1 MASSPPAPH
10 VQQLPS
16 STHLLPLPSYPVTQT
31 QRSTSIQGSGPP
43 AQLHGNSLSQ
53 QLAPMSSTPA
63 LHVQQLPS
71 STHLLPLPSHPVTP
85 TQRSIS
91 IPGSGPPAQLHG
103 NSLSQQLAPM
113 SNTPAP
119 HVQQVPPFTLLL
131 PVPSQAIVT
140 TQQSRSA
147 SSFTMP
153 KTTGNEPPFEVK
165 VLSFLS
171 KIVGNLDQVKIEVNV
186 LKRKV
191 DNLSTS
197 TQENEP
203 LATVEILLLPVKTI
217 DELKLY
223 EEVLTKDLDQFFK
236 MVRFVKQIGGL
247 TLSDCVKRAWES
259 VITLEVRV
267 FVNWN
272 GKPRTGQPQKYGLK
286 KSKVTEAVFKGIAF
300 KNASLSALEFETKKA
315 KKPVRQF

>member
-1 MASSPPAPH
+1 
-10 VQQLPS
+10 
-16 STHLLPLPSYPVTQT
+16 
-31 QRSTSIQGSGPP
+31 
-43 AQLHGNSLSQ
+43 
-53 QLAPMSSTPA
+53 MSSTPA

-71 STHLLPLPSHPVTP
+71 STHLLPLPSHPVTQ

-119 HVQQVPPFTLLL
+119 HVQQVPPFTPLL

-203 LATVEILLLPVKTI
+203 LATVEIPLLPVKTI

-236 MVRFVKQIGGL
+236 MVLKNTISNYFLCSWLIVMILFQVRFVKQIGGL

-286 KSKVTEAVFKGIAF
+286 KSKVTEAVFSRLFYIKIFIFLSHVLITFIEGIAF

-315 KKPVRQF
+315 KKPVR